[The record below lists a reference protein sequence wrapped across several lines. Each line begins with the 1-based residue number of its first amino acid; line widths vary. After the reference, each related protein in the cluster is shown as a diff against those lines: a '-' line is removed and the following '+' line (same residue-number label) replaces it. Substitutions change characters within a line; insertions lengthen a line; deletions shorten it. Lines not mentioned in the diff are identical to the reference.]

1 MKNIVKYVVLGLLLV
16 VIIVLGVMFIFKNR
30 NEELVRYK
38 FYDDDL
44 IKIDNQTSMDIQANI
59 ADLDTLIV
67 LVSSKSE
74 DNIEVSV
81 NVVFYDESYQKV
93 STEGLDLIVLG
104 HGKQVFTLS
113 IPELYEKYAGD
124 IEVQVSENKVDNS
137 VAISSDD
144 IEMTETHTVDEN
156 LNTNFNVSITNN
168 SDIDITNFSGGILLL
183 KEGKIV
189 GFRIFSQDNF
199 AAHST
204 VSSTS
209 AFGTELVNSQSVA
222 IDFDEVILFPAIVNV
237 ITGE

>member
-209 AFGTELVNSQSVA
+209 VFGTELVNSQSVA